1 MFFTPKDES
10 DTVIQQKW
18 DVVSQQGL
26 VAMLPRQLGFEGLM
40 MPSPRSTQGNKDETS
55 ESPTADEDKD
65 EKKVNEVS

>member
-1 MFFTPKDES
+1 MT
-10 DTVIQQKW
+10 
-18 DVVSQQGL
+18 QQGL

-40 MPSPRSTQGNKDETS
+40 MPSPRSMQGNKDETS